1 MPGFIARA
9 DVEIDASPEK
19 VWEVITMRASEV
31 TFGAQVISDWRVG
44 SQVIWAGERDG
55 ERFEDTGEVLD
66 AVAPY
71 RLMLTHVAGRPGAT
85 APHRITYELSSSGD
99 GTRLELSQDGNPSDG
114 AAGEAS
120 ARWHEHLEAVKRRAE
135 LPATGAN
142 PVRQSV

>member
-9 DVEIDASPEK
+9 DVEIDASPER
-19 VWEVITMRASEV
+19 VWETITRHASDV
-31 TFGAQVISDWRVG
+31 TFGAQVTSDWRVG
-44 SQVIWAGERDG
+44 SSVRWTGERHG
-55 ERFEDTGEVLD
+55 QRFEDTGEVLD

-71 RLMLTHVAGRPGAT
+71 RLVLSHGSGTSGGAD
-85 APHRITYELSSSGD
+85 PHQITYEISGSGD

-120 ARWHEHLEAVKRRAE
+120 ARWHEHLVAVKQRAE
-135 LPATGAN
+135 LPATGAT